1 MSRKNVKRQ
10 QNSETPNTPPPD
22 AFTTRPAPGAV
33 KPFEK
38 GEKDYEPGDPPRKD
52 GFKE

>member
-1 MSRKNVKRQ
+1 MGRKNVNRQ
-10 QNSETPNTPPPD
+10 QETPPEPPSD
-22 AFTTRPAPGAV
+22 AFTSRPGPGAV
-33 KPFEK
+33 KPFTP